1 MAARVPV
8 EPCAGKS
15 GYLSGERRLAGSS
28 TKLRVWGRPI
38 RDPVLAVVVPLRAS
52 PEPQAAP
59 RRRRVWRLA
68 GRRRGV
74 VTSSLVVL
82 SPSPGLSL
90 TQTK

>member
-8 EPCAGKS
+8 EP
-15 GYLSGERRLAGSS
+15 
-28 TKLRVWGRPI
+28 
-38 RDPVLAVVVPLRAS
+38 
-52 PEPQAAP
+52 
-59 RRRRVWRLA
+59 